1 MTLGNNIV
9 KIRKD
14 NNMSQE
20 EFAEVFNV
28 TRQTISNWENSKSYP
43 DIQTLIKISDNFNIS
58 LDVLLKEDIELVKN
72 IDVKV
77 KETDKYKKIL
87 KIMIYIL
94 AILISVFC
102 LVTIIFIAKITVKW
116 KIVLTVVAL
125 SWIIT
130 FLSKILNRFN

>member
-116 KIVLTVVAL
+116 KIVLTVVVL

-130 FLSKILNRFN
+130 FLSQILNRFH

>member
-58 LDVLLKEDIELVKN
+58 LDVLLKEDIELIKN

-116 KIVLTVVAL
+116 KIVLTVVVL

>member
-1 MTLGNNIV
+1 MALGNNIV

-43 DIQTLIKISDNFNIS
+43 DVQTLIKISDNFNIS

-87 KIMIYIL
+87 RIMTYVL
-94 AILISVFC
+94 AILISIFC
-102 LVTIIFIAKITVKW
+102 LVTIIFIAKLTVIW
-116 KIVLTVVAL
+116 KIVLTVVVL
-125 SWIIT
+125 IWIIT
-130 FLSKILNRFN
+130 LLSKILNRLN

>member
-116 KIVLTVVAL
+116 KIVLTVVVL

>member
-20 EFAEVFNV
+20 EFAEIFNV

-43 DIQTLIKISDNFNIS
+43 DVQTLIKISNNFNIS

-87 KIMIYIL
+87 RIMTYVL
-94 AILISVFC
+94 AILISIFC
-102 LVTIIFIAKITVKW
+102 LVTIIFIAKLTVIW
-116 KIVLTVVAL
+116 KIVLTVVVL
-125 SWIIT
+125 IWIIT
-130 FLSKILNRFN
+130 LLSKILNRLN

>member
-1 MTLGNNIV
+1 MTLGNNII